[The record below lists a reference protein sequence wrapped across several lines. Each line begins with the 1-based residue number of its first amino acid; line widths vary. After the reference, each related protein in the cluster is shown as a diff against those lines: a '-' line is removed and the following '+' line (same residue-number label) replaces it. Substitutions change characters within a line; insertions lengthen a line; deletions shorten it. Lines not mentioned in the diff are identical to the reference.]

1 MFLKV
6 IPSLWSWV
14 CLPCKWNIHCTCI
27 HQIFVHKVDT
37 QVGGTMV
44 KMYFINAQNFNCRD
58 RKSNKEMPERTG
70 IADLNVEIKKRRWKY
85 LDHLL
90 RRDTEIFEMDSTR
103 LKEAWKTKRHME
115 EDLRNRDEE
124 SKIWLHGITLPEL

>member
-1 MFLKV
+1 MCVCLNIKQMDNTLLSINNTSENTNFKNIFLKV

-44 KMYFINAQNFNCRD
+44 KMYFINARNFNCRD

-103 LKEAWKTKRHME
+103 
-115 EDLRNRDEE
+115 
-124 SKIWLHGITLPEL
+124 

>member
-1 MFLKV
+1 MCVCLNIKQLDNTLLSINNTSENTNFKNIFLKV

-70 IADLNVEIKKRRWKY
+70 IADLNVEIKKRRWRY
-85 LDHLL
+85 
-90 RRDTEIFEMDSTR
+90 
-103 LKEAWKTKRHME
+103 
-115 EDLRNRDEE
+115 
-124 SKIWLHGITLPEL
+124 

>member
-1 MFLKV
+1 MCVCLNIKQLDNTLLSINNTSENTNFIQNIFLKV

-14 CLPCKWNIHCTCI
+14 CL
-27 HQIFVHKVDT
+27 F
-37 QVGGTMV
+37 
-44 KMYFINAQNFNCRD
+44 FNCRD

-103 LKEAWKTKRHME
+103 
-115 EDLRNRDEE
+115 
-124 SKIWLHGITLPEL
+124 

>member
-1 MFLKV
+1 M
-6 IPSLWSWV
+6 
-14 CLPCKWNIHCTCI
+14 
-27 HQIFVHKVDT
+27 DT
-37 QVGGTMV
+37 QVGGRMV

-58 RKSNKEMPERTG
+58 RKCNKEMPERTG

-103 LKEAWKTKRHME
+103 
-115 EDLRNRDEE
+115 
-124 SKIWLHGITLPEL
+124 

>member
-1 MFLKV
+1 MCVCLNIKQMDNTLLSINNTSENTNFIQNIFLKV
-6 IPSLWSWV
+6 IPSFWSWA

-27 HQIFVHKVDT
+27 YQIFVHKVDT

-44 KMYFINAQNFNCRD
+44 KMYFINAQNFNFRD

-103 LKEAWKTKRHME
+103 
-115 EDLRNRDEE
+115 
-124 SKIWLHGITLPEL
+124 

>member
-1 MFLKV
+1 MVLGLFALY
-6 IPSLWSWV
+6 
-14 CLPCKWNIHCTCI
+14 KWNIHCTCI

-44 KMYFINAQNFNCRD
+44 KMYFIYAQNFNCRD

-70 IADLNVEIKKRRWKY
+70 IAELNVEIKKRRWKY

-103 LKEAWKTKRHME
+103 
-115 EDLRNRDEE
+115 
-124 SKIWLHGITLPEL
+124 

>member
-1 MFLKV
+1 M
-6 IPSLWSWV
+6 
-14 CLPCKWNIHCTCI
+14 
-27 HQIFVHKVDT
+27 DT

-85 LDHLL
+85 LPNLDHLL

-103 LKEAWKTKRHME
+103 
-115 EDLRNRDEE
+115 
-124 SKIWLHGITLPEL
+124 